1 MALAMNY
8 RSTVHFLTSFSTTSA
23 FDPETLDATLAD
35 ITTLGFAISFM
46 TSASV
51 ALADCF
57 LIFFLPVVL
66 NPFDQQ
72 SHENQ
77 AWACDP
83 AGAGGR
89 IHWFIGK

>member
-1 MALAMNY
+1 
-8 RSTVHFLTSFSTTSA
+8 
-23 FDPETLDATLAD
+23 
-35 ITTLGFAISFM
+35 M

-72 SHENQ
+72 CHENQ

>member
-1 MALAMNY
+1 
-8 RSTVHFLTSFSTTSA
+8 
-23 FDPETLDATLAD
+23 
-35 ITTLGFAISFM
+35 M

-51 ALADCF
+51 ALADFF

-66 NPFDQQ
+66 NPVDQQ

-83 AGAGGR
+83 GQEGA
-89 IHWFIGK
+89 FIGLSENESPR